1 MRFIQAWI
9 RAMAVVALF
18 CGGAVQAQ
26 PYPSHPIRLIVPFAV
41 GGPSDISARALAAG
55 LQQELGQAV
64 IVDNRP
70 GSAAIVGVQALLG
83 APADGY
89 TIMMASNIIV
99 TGKWLYKKLPYD
111 PLKDFRAI
119 AGVSKSPVVVLVPG
133 KSPYKNMEDL
143 MQAARARPG
152 ELNYGSAGLGTI
164 PQLANEFFLQKTGL
178 NMKHIPFK
186 GSGQAMPAVMAG
198 QVDVFFDVALSAQ
211 SQAGNDAIRAIGVV
225 SPSRLAQLPDVPTL
239 AEQGITDFDVAA
251 WFGLVGRATLP
262 NSVVATLNA
271 AVNKVLA
278 TPAFRKQITTLGG
291 VPLGG
296 SPEDFHK
303 MYVDEYHMWGKVIP
317 AAGLRLD

>member
-1 MRFIQAWI
+1 MRFLKAWI
-9 RAMAVVALF
+9 FAATLVAL
-18 CGGAVQAQ
+18 CGGAAHAQ
-26 PYPSHPIRLIVPFAV
+26 SYPSHAIRLIVPFAV

-55 LQQELGQAV
+55 LQRELGQPV

-70 GSAAIVGVQALLG
+70 GSAAIIGVQALMG

-99 TGKWLYKKLPYD
+99 TGKWLYKNLPYD

-133 KSPYKNMEDL
+133 KSPYKSMDDL
-143 MQAARARPG
+143 MKAARARPG

-178 NMKHIPFK
+178 NMRHIPFK

-225 SPSRLAQLPDVPTL
+225 SPARLEQLPDVPTL

-251 WFGLVGRATLP
+251 WFGLVGRSTLP
-262 NSVVATLNA
+262 DHVVSTLNA
-271 AVNKVLA
+271 AVNKVIA

-296 SPEDFHK
+296 SPQDFQK
-303 MYVDEYHMWGKVIP
+303 LYEDEYRMWGEVIP